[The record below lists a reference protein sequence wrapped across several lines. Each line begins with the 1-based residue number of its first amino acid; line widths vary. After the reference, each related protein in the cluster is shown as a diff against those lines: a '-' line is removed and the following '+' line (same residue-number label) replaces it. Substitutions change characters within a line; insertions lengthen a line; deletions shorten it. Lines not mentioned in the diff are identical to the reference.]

1 MRAPFLRAIAFA
13 ALTLIFAASQ
23 FTPASAQ
30 QPAPRIVALI
40 VPPEIHTRIEAFLAT
55 PGAMLATDYYSIEM
69 RFGPSVR
76 IDAVV
81 VTDVH
86 TKTRVRGLRVQVRD
100 EGASHFESVSF
111 LDLEEIEGLSR
122 ALSSMADLTAKWTG
136 HDDRRATD
144 LSFASTGGLRVD
156 VHQSGRV
163 QRIFLSTGT
172 ADPITTSFDVSD
184 IYTLKQAF
192 DQGLALLNSK

>member
-30 QPAPRIVALI
+30 QPVPRIVALT
-40 VPPEIHTRIEAFLAT
+40 VPPEIHTELKRS
-55 PGAMLATDYYSIEM
+55 G
-69 RFGPSVR
+69 
-76 IDAVV
+76 DAWR
-81 VTDVH
+81 DA
-86 TKTRVRGLRVQVRD
+86 RDRLLLDRNALRTQRQDRCRCRD
-100 EGASHFESVSF
+100 ERPYEDTRPGTARAGARRGRESLRGVSF
-111 LDLEEIEGLSR
+111 LDLEEIDGCHARVIDGRS
-122 ALSSMADLTAKWTG
+122 DAKWTG

-144 LSFASTGGLRVD
+144 LSFTSTGGLRVD